1 MICKGLLFDQK
12 QAFRQQSS
20 PFNWTLVIMR
30 HMNPNPNSVLQRLA
44 LLRLAI
50 ASVWLM
56 FLLYL
61 QLNHFAG
68 LGMAWTL
75 LGLYVPVLILSAWQ
89 GWHQQVKDWHL
100 LLHLAVEC
108 QLLTGLLFF
117 TGGITNPFISYF
129 LVLLVIAAYSLPG
142 TYAWLIAVLGVTDYS
157 VLTQWYQPLLSHHL
171 HGISGSTLFD
181 LHLAGMWL
189 TFVISALIFMT
200 LIPLLLRAGQQQQ
213 QEIQQLRE
221 QQLKNEQLIG
231 IATLAAGTAHEMGTP
246 LMTMHMVLDE
256 VAHQPDH
263 VISSH
268 DLHILRE
275 QVALCRQ
282 SLQQLARA
290 GREAH
295 RTGQHKAFP
304 WLASLLRRW
313 RLSHPNALWV
323 DDGIA
328 CEALIASSPLLDQA
342 LLNLLDNA
350 AEAGQQPIH
359 LHALIQDGCW
369 QLNILQPDHS
379 AAGRIQQQH
388 LFHSSKENGMGI
400 GLYLSNA
407 SVEQFGGTIH
417 LLAQPDGSSL
427 CRIRLPLL
435 NEEAA

>member
-1 MICKGLLFDQK
+1 
-12 QAFRQQSS
+12 
-20 PFNWTLVIMR
+20 
-30 HMNPNPNSVLQRLA
+30 MNPNLNSVVQRLA

-50 ASVWLM
+50 ASVWLI

-68 LGMAWTL
+68 LGIAWTL
-75 LGLYVPVLILSAWQ
+75 LGLYLPLLLLNAWQ
-89 GWHQQVKDWHL
+89 GWQRPVQDWQL

-117 TGGITNPFISYF
+117 TGGVTNPFISYF
-129 LVLLVIAAYSLPG
+129 LVLLVIAAYSLPARF
-142 TYAWLIAVLGVTDYS
+142 AWLIAIIGITDYS
-157 VLTQWYQPLLSHHL
+157 VLTQWYQPLLSHHM
-171 HGISGSTLFD
+171 HGISGSSLFD
-181 LHLAGMWL
+181 LHLGGMWL

-221 QQLKNEQLIG
+221 RQLKNEQLIG

-256 VAHQPDH
+256 VALQPDH
-263 VISSH
+263 LISAH

-275 QVALCRQ
+275 QVAQCRQ

-290 GREAH
+290 GREVH
-295 RTGQHKAFP
+295 HTGQQQAHP
-304 WLASLLRRW
+304 WLMTLLRRW

-328 CEALIASSPLLDQA
+328 CHALIPSSPLLDQA

-350 AEAGQQPIH
+350 AEAGRQPVH
-359 LHALIQDGCW
+359 LHSSVQDGCW
-369 QLNILQPDHS
+369 QLHIVQPDPQ
-379 AAGRIQQQH
+379 AAAHIRQQH
-388 LFHSSKENGMGI
+388 LFVSDKEQGMGL

-417 LLAQPDGSSL
+417 LQAQHDGSSL
-427 CRIRLPLL
+427 CRLRLPLCSQ
-435 NEEAA
+435 EHSHD

>member
-1 MICKGLLFDQK
+1 
-12 QAFRQQSS
+12 
-20 PFNWTLVIMR
+20 
-30 HMNPNPNSVLQRLA
+30 MNPNLNSVLQRLA

-50 ASVWLM
+50 ASVWLI

-75 LGLYVPVLILSAWQ
+75 LGLYLPLLLLSAWQ
-89 GWHQQVKDWHL
+89 GWQRPAQDWQL

-117 TGGITNPFISYF
+117 TGGVTNPFISYF
-129 LVLLVIAAYSLPG
+129 LVLLVIAAYSLPPRF
-142 TYAWLIAVLGVTDYS
+142 AWLIALIGITDYS
-157 VLTQWYQPLLSHHL
+157 VLTQWYQPLLSHHM
-171 HGISGSTLFD
+171 HGISGSSLFD
-181 LHLAGMWL
+181 LHLGGMWL

-221 QQLKNEQLIG
+221 RQLKNEQLIG

-263 VISSH
+263 LISAH
-268 DLHILRE
+268 DLHTLRE
-275 QVALCRQ
+275 QVAQCRQ

-290 GREAH
+290 GREVH
-295 RTGQHKAFP
+295 HTGQQQAHP
-304 WLASLLRRW
+304 WLMTLLRRW

-328 CEALIASSPLLDQA
+328 CHALIPSSPLLDQA

-350 AEAGQQPIH
+350 AEAGNQPVH
-359 LHALIQDGCW
+359 LHSFVQDGCW
-369 QLNILQPDHS
+369 QLNIIQPDPQ
-379 AAGRIQQQH
+379 AAAHIRQQH
-388 LFHSSKENGMGI
+388 LFVSDKEQGMGL

-417 LLAQPDGSSL
+417 LQAQHDGSSL
-427 CRIRLPLL
+427 CRLRLPLCSQ
-435 NEEAA
+435 EHSHD